1 MFKAKQAW
9 QKEAFK
15 RIDAA
20 SARMKKQVMDH
31 PGKEY
36 TEVRGQIVVD
46 LSKTLENNCDPV
58 YKEIYPYIHYS
69 TGLYEPL

>member
-20 SARMKKQVMDH
+20 SARMKKQVMEH
-31 PGKEY
+31 HGKEY
-36 TEVRGQIVVD
+36 TRVHGEIDVV
-46 LSKTLENNCDPV
+46 LSKTLENNCDPA
-58 YKEIYPYIHYS
+58 YKEIYPYINY
-69 TGLYEPL
+69 TTKLYEPL